1 MFRIGCLIANN
12 SKNMA
17 MSIRF
22 KLLILFILMFSV
34 SLCFGQDQEYQI
46 STLFKGGH
54 HASGGYG
61 ALTNKFTK
69 INGEYANMAQIYGG
83 WYINHRFLLGV
94 SGAAVTN
101 NIPVAPEHS
110 TVPGV
115 DMSYQ
120 YGQFGLMTEY
130 TLWSEKAIHL
140 SFRVMNGAGF
150 TVQYMRKDWDDDNW
164 DQFEDYPHDTN
175 WFFVTEPGLSLEIN
189 VFRWMRFSPGI
200 SYRAAFGSEAQGLSD
215 DDLSGASLDLTLKF
229 GKF

>member
-1 MFRIGCLIANN
+1 MD
-12 SKNMA
+12 

-34 SLCFGQDQEYQI
+34 SLCFGQDQEYHI

-69 INGEYANMAQIYGG
+69 INGEYANIAQLYGG

-150 TVQYMRKDWDDDNW
+150 TVQYMRKDWDDDDW
-164 DQFEDYPHDTN
+164 DQFEEYPHDTN
-175 WFFVTEPGLSLEIN
+175 WFFVTEPGVSLEIN
-189 VFRWMRFSPGI
+189 VFRWMRFSPGV

>member
-1 MFRIGCLIANN
+1 MGCLIANN
-12 SKNMA
+12 AKNMA
-17 MSIRF
+17 TSIRF

-34 SLCFGQDQEYQI
+34 SLCFGQAQEYQI

-54 HASGGYG
+54 YASGGYG

-69 INGEYANMAQIYGG
+69 INGEYANIAQIYGG

-110 TVPGV
+110 TVPGI

-130 TLWSEKAIHL
+130 TLWSDRAIHL

-150 TVQYMRKDWDDDNW
+150 TVQYMRKDWDDDDW

-175 WFFVTEPGLSLEIN
+175 WFFVTEPGVSLEIN
-189 VFRWMRFSPGI
+189 VFRWMRFSPGV